1 MNCRFFIPFLKVRV
15 KLTQIFY
22 SRIDTPF
29 TLLKQVINN
38 TFSNLTFD
46 PTVFPVPAE
55 NRLSFCNNLDTSS
68 IDVLKNDLVKVARY
82 GTIAIICLALILVG
96 LNCLLI
102 WYKWRSMKGHL
113 ERTRQAWVSDPVLNP
128 NRSSESSPSA
138 PQVIDH
144 RENPSAWVSNPI
156 LNPNMSPSAPQVITL
171 SDHQKK
177 SSPWVSNPVL
187 NPNRSLES
195 SPSAPQVIDSDHN
208 IMMSGGASEFSPS
221 APQVTYSD
229 HNLTMS
235 QGASEFSPP
244 APQVTHS
251 DHNLMMPGGASEFS
265 PSAPQVTHSDRN
277 LMMSGGASEF
287 SPSAP
292 QVTHSNHNLMMPQGA
307 SESSPSAPQTTLS
320 DHNLM
325 MLQADS
331 EHPLITRIMYLLA
344 ARTNMTPSQHIDMR
358 WFFHYVFHPPALAC
372 FLIGF
377 FGLLSVMIQLFL
389 LGPLVS
395 AARAGIDVA
404 VSDLTKT
411 IVNAINTTMYSQS
424 AAYAN
429 DVNSKVDVVQNAI
442 NDGLFGWVNGTTTL
456 LNTTINNFYT
466 EVQNYVSHLFN
477 GTVLEITA
485 ENFLQCV
492 VGNKVADVEEA
503 LTFLNNNLFINIP
516 RVSSDVLVLS
526 PKTID
531 EATAPI
537 ASGAAGS
544 GSSGDQGLLGS
555 AVALYENSLRSEA
568 VIFGIFMGLWGI
580 VLVSAIVI
588 LLWRT
593 HKRKKEAA
601 AKRQRAI
608 LELQEKLKPME
619 EGNDDFSSSND
630 EKNRDLFMD

>member
-208 IMMSGGASEFSPS
+208 I
-221 APQVTYSD
+221 
-229 HNLTMS
+229 
-235 QGASEFSPP
+235 
-244 APQVTHS
+244 
-251 DHNLMMPGGASEFS
+251 
-265 PSAPQVTHSDRN
+265 
-277 LMMSGGASEF
+277 MMSGGASEF